1 MTTPPGD
8 EAARRRALC
17 AVVDRVALRARA
29 RELVLIDGRSGAGK
43 SSFADDLRDL
53 LDATG
58 RTVALVRMDDVY
70 PGWTG
75 LAAAASEVSTRLVR
89 PFLSTG
95 VGCHGTWDWQQSTP
109 GSPRTTP
116 PGADLLLLEGCG
128 SSSHVRDL
136 DPVVVW
142 LQAPERTRLQRAID
156 RDGPEYARWAR
167 VWSAQEDAVL
177 RGPLPGDLV
186 LQT

>member
-1 MTTPPGD
+1 MTTPPAD

-29 RELVLIDGRSGAGK
+29 RELVLVDGRSGAGK
-43 SSFADDLRDL
+43 SSLADDLRDL

-95 VGCHGTWDWQQSTP
+95 VGLSLIH
-109 GSPRTTP
+109 
-116 PGADLLLLEGCG
+116 
-128 SSSHVRDL
+128 
-136 DPVVVW
+136 
-142 LQAPERTRLQRAID
+142 I
-156 RDGPEYARWAR
+156 
-167 VWSAQEDAVL
+167 
-177 RGPLPGDLV
+177 
-186 LQT
+186 